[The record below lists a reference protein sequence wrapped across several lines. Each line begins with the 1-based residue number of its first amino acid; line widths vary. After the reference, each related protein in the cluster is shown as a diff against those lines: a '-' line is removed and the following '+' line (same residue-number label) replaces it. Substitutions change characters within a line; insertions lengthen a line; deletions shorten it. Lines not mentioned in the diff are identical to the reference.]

1 MTASIGKKHA
11 TAMTDD
17 NAMPANHDEHA
28 NLARTL
34 GLRRA
39 VIWVAALNLFYFCIE
54 FSVAQAIG
62 SVSLFADSVDFLEDG
77 AINLLILAGL
87 GMSLAARARLG
98 YVLAAIIL
106 LPALATLWTAWHNF
120 THTNVP
126 DATALTLTALGAIAI
141 NLTAALILA
150 RHRHSGGSLSRA
162 AYLSARNDVAA
173 NVGIIGAGLATAALA
188 SHWPDL
194 IVGLA
199 IAALNADAAREVI
212 EAANEERRE
221 GQNASDKTR
230 SRADD
235 ARA

>member
-1 MTASIGKKHA
+1 
-11 TAMTDD
+11 MTDD
-17 NAMPANHDEHA
+17 DMTGSTAVKAVPDDQA
-28 NLARTL
+28 ARDRTR

-39 VIWVAALNLFYFCIE
+39 VMWVAALNLFYFGIE

-77 AINLLILAGL
+77 AVNILILAGL

-98 YVLAAIIL
+98 YVLAVILL

-126 DATALTLTALGAIAI
+126 DATALTLTALGAIVI

-173 NVGIIGAGLATAALA
+173 NVGIIGAGFATAAFA

-212 EAANEERRE
+212 EAANTERRE
-221 GQNASDKTR
+221 SQTAADEAQSMT
-230 SRADD
+230 DD